1 MYTCFRCFSSAQ
13 KLEVYPFVQEL
24 LGIFPNSVYYS
35 RRGYPVKAIC
45 DSAIRN
51 EYTDVM
57 FLHEDG
63 GVLNSVMLVH
73 LPHGPTATFKL
84 SNVIMPK
91 EIPNHAK
98 ASNHRPEVILNH
110 FDTRLGHRIGRM
122 LGALFDQ
129 EPNFNGRRVVTFH
142 NQRDFV
148 FFRHH
153 RYIFA
158 DAKTAKLQEC
168 GPRFTLKLQSLQ
180 IGLPDS
186 KHAEFEFTPKVW
198 ESEQH
203 CNRYRSFSGAPLRIL
218 IFYCSSLSSTFCSIC
233 TERARQLGE
242 RFLLVKNQMNIRRR
256 NFCDFILHWSCTHI
270 HDAALKS

>member
-1 MYTCFRCFSSAQ
+1 LRCFSSAQ

-186 KHAEFEFTPKVW
+186 KHAEFEFTPKVCK
-198 ESEQH
+198 SEGQYAM
-203 CNRYRSFSGAPLRIL
+203 RGISFHSRHVL
-218 IFYCSSLSSTFCSIC
+218 IFLLLCHPSYLFDSVCA
-233 TERARQLGE
+233 ERSRQLGE
-242 RFLLVKNQMNIRRR
+242 RLLFVKIQMHARRLAV
-256 NFCDFILHWSCTHI
+256 C
-270 HDAALKS
+270 